1 MSKEFYNRVATLIA
15 NIKVKKDN
23 KNNFGGYTYRSV
35 EDIQAELKQQLNGL
49 IVTVSD
55 DIVMVGDRF
64 YVKSTATITDGE
76 CTISNTS
83 FARECQDKKGMDP
96 AQITGA
102 ASSYA
107 RKYALSGLLL
117 LENEKDADATN
128 NHGKTQAQSTQK
140 ITYQKPQQQQQQ
152 PQQQP
157 QQQQQSKP
165 IQNNSNKPAS
175 EKQIATL
182 KKCGIVDPNNDD
194 LSKLTNAEASRLIGN
209 YLEAQKKKQQETQY
223 SFD

>member
-1 MSKEFYNRVATLIA
+1 MSKEFYDKVSNLIA
-15 NIKVKKDN
+15 SIRVKKEN

-76 CTISNTS
+76 SSISNTA
-83 FARECQDKKGMDP
+83 FARESLDKKGMDS

-128 NHGKTQAQSTQK
+128 NHGKAQAQSTQK
-140 ITYQKPQQQQQQ
+140 ITYQKPQQQT
-152 PQQQP
+152 QQQP

-209 YLEAQKKKQQETQY
+209 YLEGQKNKKQEIKY

>member
-76 CTISNTS
+76 SSISNTA
-83 FARECQDKKGMDP
+83 FARESLDKKAMDS

-128 NHGKTQAQSTQK
+128 NHGKSQAQSTQK

-152 PQQQP
+152 PQQQ
-157 QQQQQSKP
+157 QSKP
-165 IQNNSNKPAS
+165 MQNNSTKPAS

-194 LSKLTNAEASRLIGN
+194 VSKITNAQASRLISN
-209 YLEAQKKKQQETQY
+209 YLEGKKNKQQETQY